1 MNSID
6 QILKLWNESW
16 EARCKLADENR
27 KKGIPDPLN
36 DLTDS
41 FLDDTVKLKIK
52 KQEQEE

>member
-6 QILKLWNESW
+6 SILKLWNESW
-16 EARCKLADENR
+16 EARCKQADENK

-41 FLDDTVKLKIK
+41 FLDDIVKLKIK
-52 KQEQEE
+52 KEEQEE